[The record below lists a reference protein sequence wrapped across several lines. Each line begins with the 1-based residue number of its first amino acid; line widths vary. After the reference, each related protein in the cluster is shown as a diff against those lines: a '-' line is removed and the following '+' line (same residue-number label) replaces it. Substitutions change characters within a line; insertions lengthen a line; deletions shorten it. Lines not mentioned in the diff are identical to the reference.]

1 MIVTVPIEGQADP
14 QAKAVTLSDLLLIFL
29 PRVPSEE
36 LEHENGGK
44 QLEGASTCV
53 ARLPTWHYAA
63 ARRLF
68 RQPAPGVIAMP
79 SPLASLSRRDFLAA
93 SSLGLAG
100 FAVMNAETE
109 VVAQQEAA
117 RAHSES
123 GKKPRVA
130 AINSIYRL
138 RSHAYH
144 IAGRFIHGYTRLGFH
159 HQPPFELVRMWN
171 HQQPK
176 DDLGPSV
183 CKTHGIELCETI
195 PDALGGKNGLDV
207 DAVLLIIE
215 HGDYPL
221 NDRGQVL
228 YPRAEFFKE
237 IVEVF
242 KKSGRS
248 VPIFVDKHLSYD
260 HRLAAKMVQTSKEL
274 RFGLMAGSSLPV
286 TWRRP
291 EIEPALGT
299 PFKEAVVSFGFD
311 RGTVEIY
318 LFHALEVLQCM
329 LERRQGGET
338 GVKSVEFLQGDAV
351 WKAGDEG
358 RWSWRLLNAALSRCP
373 STNTG
378 PIRENVLKP
387 QAVLVEYQDGTRG
400 AALNLI
406 EQTSEFAF
414 AADIERRTEPLSSC
428 FYLPAPPGARFFDP
442 LTYNIEKFFAAGVPP
457 YPVERTLLTSTMTD
471 LAMQSL
477 QQGSEVITSPALAV
491 KYTAPADSGFFR
503 GPYIDAG

>member
-1 MIVTVPIEGQADP
+1 M
-14 QAKAVTLSDLLLIFL
+14 TL
-29 PRVPSEE
+29 PP
-36 LEHENGGK
+36 
-44 QLEGASTCV
+44 
-53 ARLPTWHYAA
+53 
-63 ARRLF
+63 
-68 RQPAPGVIAMP
+68 
-79 SPLASLSRRDFLAA
+79 ASLSRREFLAA
-93 SSLGLAG
+93 SSLGLAAATAMTFG
-100 FAVMNAETE
+100 SGAT
-109 VVAQQEAA
+109 AQELAPRAA
-117 RAHSES
+117 AAS

-144 IAGRFIHGYTRLGFH
+144 IAGRFIHGYTRNGFH

-183 CKTHGIELCETI
+183 CKTHGIELCQTI
-195 PDALGGKNGLDV
+195 PEALGGKNGLDV

-228 YPRAEFFKE
+228 YPRAEFFE
-237 IVEVF
+237 QIVEVF
-242 KKSGRS
+242 KKAGRS
-248 VPIFVDKHLSYD
+248 VPVFVDKHLSYD
-260 HRLAAKMVQTSKEL
+260 HRLAAKMVSTAKEL
-274 RFGLMAGSSLPV
+274 KFGLMAGSSLPV

-291 EIEPALGT
+291 EIEPTLGT
-299 PFKEAVVSFGFD
+299 PFQEAVVTFGFD
-311 RGTVEIY
+311 RGSVEIY

-329 LERRQGGET
+329 LERRRGGET

-351 WKAGDEG
+351 WKAGDDG
-358 RWSWRLLNAALSRCP
+358 RWSWRLLNAALSRCA
-373 STNTG
+373 STNVG

-387 QAVLVEYQDGTRG
+387 QAVLVEYLDGTRG

-414 AADIERRTEPLSSC
+414 AGTIEGRTEPLSSC

-442 LTYNIEKFFAAGVPP
+442 LTFNIEKFFAAGTPP

-471 LAMQSL
+471 LATMSQH
-477 QQGSEVITSPALAV
+477 QGSKVITSPALAV
-491 KYTAPADSGFFR
+491 TYAAPPDSGFFR